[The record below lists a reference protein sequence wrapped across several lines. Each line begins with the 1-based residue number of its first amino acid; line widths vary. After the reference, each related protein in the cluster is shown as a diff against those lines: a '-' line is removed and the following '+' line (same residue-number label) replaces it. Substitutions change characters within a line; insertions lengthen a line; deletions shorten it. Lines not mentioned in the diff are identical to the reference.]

1 MKRGI
6 CRFCQKLGKVATT
19 PFDVLWGVGMSTQQ
33 VTAERRR
40 LHALSIAEKRDHQ
53 RFQPETPNR
62 LGNISGRC
70 IGRAH
75 AFLHS
80 VESPDFCEGETV
92 QKVQRLSDYEKAEL
106 VVSDWA

>member
-1 MKRGI
+1 VKRGI
-6 CRFCQKLGKVATT
+6 RRFCQKFSKVATT
-19 PFDVLWGVGMSTQQ
+19 PFDVLWGVEMSTQQ

-62 LGNISGRC
+62 LENISGRC

-75 AFLHS
+75 AFLRS
-80 VESPDFCEGETV
+80 VESLEFVEGEMV
-92 QKVQRLSDYEKAEL
+92 RRVQRLSDYVKVGL
-106 VVSDWA
+106 VESDWA